1 MKTFCLFVIM
11 LILFLQMITSIV
23 IKKNDWKD
31 LNQKVDSLENRVYIL
46 QKQNDSLKIE
56 LKCKEN

>member
-1 MKTFCLFVIM
+1 M

>member
-1 MKTFCLFVIM
+1 MKTFCLFIIM
-11 LILFLQMITSIV
+11 LILFLQTCTSV
-23 IKKNDWKD
+23 IIRKSDWKD
-31 LNQKVDSLENRVYIL
+31 LNYEVDSLKNKVYVL